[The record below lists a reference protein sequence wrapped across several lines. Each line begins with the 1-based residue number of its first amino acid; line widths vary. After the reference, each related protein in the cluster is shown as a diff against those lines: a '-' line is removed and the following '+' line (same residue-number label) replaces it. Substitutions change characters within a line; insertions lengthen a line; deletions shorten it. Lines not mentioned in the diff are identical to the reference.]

1 MKKMFICDVPFTE
14 TNIII
19 VSSKYQRD
27 EINRLIINTVSEWH
41 NILRQTNNLKLIK
54 AIKRNLLAQQVPK
67 LGCDH
72 YLLSYVVKK
81 LTDTCDDITYKI
93 EVRKEL

>member
-1 MKKMFICDVPFTE
+1 MKKMFICDVPFTG
-14 TNIII
+14 TNIVI
-19 VSSKYQRD
+19 VSSKYQKD
-27 EINRLIINTVSEWH
+27 EINKLIVNTVSEWH
-41 NILRQTNNLKLIK
+41 NILRQSNNLKLIK
-54 AIKRNLLAQQVPK
+54 AIKRNLLERQVPK

-81 LTDTCDDITYKI
+81 LTDTYNDITYTI

>member
-1 MKKMFICDVPFTE
+1 MFICDVPFTE

-27 EINRLIINTVSEWH
+27 EINKLIINTVSEWH

-54 AIKRNLLAQQVPK
+54 AIKRSLLVQQVPK

-81 LTDTCDDITYKI
+81 LTDTCDDIDYKI